1 MSKRRELEQQVEQ
14 MDAQIVQL
22 NAQIQSLN
30 KQIDA
35 YRAQEQAI
43 VQALTQAQN
52 SASRHVEEAK
62 AGASKMIEQAQEQA
76 DRTLK
81 EAEAQKAQ
89 IISDAEAASEEAHAR
104 AAAIIEAAQAESA
117 RRLSQTE
124 ASVQDFQTRLNSLNS
139 ILQNTAEQ
147 ARERAKEF
155 SAAIDALHQES
166 PEILQESRGLSSL
179 IEERAGKLPVDYT
192 TPQELMHSIYQL
204 QGRELPLEETEEEE
218 EPVNTEPALQEIVLE
233 NRTDEIPTE
242 EPAVQAA
249 PEEPEE
255 RVWTVD
261 EIIKKGVQSPAEMS
275 EELDVDL
282 DSLLDEIIGE

>member
-52 SASRHVEEAK
+52 SASRHVDEAK
-62 AGASKMIEQAQEQA
+62 ANAAKMIEQAQEQA
-76 DRTLK
+76 DRTRQ
-81 EAEAQKAQ
+81 EAEAQKTQ
-89 IISDAEAASEEAHAR
+89 IICDAEAASEEARAR
-104 AAAIIEAAQAESA
+104 AAAIIEAAQAESV

-166 PEILQESRGLSSL
+166 PEILEESKGLSLL
-179 IEERAGKLPVDYT
+179 IEERTGKLPVDYN

-204 QGRELPLEETEEEE
+204 QGRELPLEESEEE
-218 EPVNTEPALQEIVLE
+218 EPINTEPAPQKIVLE
-233 NRTDEIPTE
+233 TRMDEIPKE
-242 EPAVQAA
+242 EPAIQAS

-261 EIIKKGVQSPAEMS
+261 EIMKKGVQTPAELP